1 MDTPMNEIR
10 HGEGEFFIEQE
21 GRRVAELTY
30 HRSGPD
36 IVVTHT
42 WVDPGRRGR
51 GDAKRLVDA
60 VVAYARAEKTR
71 IVPLCSYVAKV
82 TRGSEYRDVRK

>member
-10 HGEGEFFIEQE
+10 QGEDGFFIEHE

-42 WVDPGRRGR
+42 WVDPSRRGQ

-60 VVAYARAEKTR
+60 LVAYARAGKAR

-82 TRGSEYRDVRK
+82 TRGSEFSDVRK

>member
-1 MDTPMNEIR
+1 MNEIR
-10 HGEGEFFIEQE
+10 HVDGHFLIDHE

-30 HRSGPD
+30 HRSGAD

-42 WVDPGRRGR
+42 WVDPGRRGK

-60 VVAYARAEKTR
+60 VVALARGEKVK

-82 TRGSEYRDVRK
+82 TRGSEYADVRR

>member
-1 MDTPMNEIR
+1 MDTPMNGIR
-10 HGEGEFFIEQE
+10 HGEGGFFIEHE

-42 WVDPGRRGR
+42 WVDPGRRGQ

-60 VVAYARAEKTR
+60 VVAYARAEKAR
-71 IVPLCSYVAKV
+71 IVTLCSYVAKV
-82 TRGSEYRDVRK
+82 TRGSEFSDVRK

>member
-1 MDTPMNEIR
+1 MDTPMNEVR
-10 HGEGEFFIEQE
+10 HIEGGFLIEHE

-60 VVAYARAEKTR
+60 VVAFARGEKTK

-82 TRGSEYRDVRK
+82 TRGGEFSDVRK

>member
-1 MDTPMNEIR
+1 MDTPLNEVR
-10 HGEGEFFIEQE
+10 HGEGAFFIEHE

-36 IVVTHT
+36 IVASHT
-42 WVDPGRRGR
+42 WVDPARRGQ

-60 VVAYARAEKTR
+60 VVAWARGEKAK
-71 IVPLCSYVAKV
+71 IVPHCSYVAKV
-82 TRGSEYRDVRK
+82 TRGPEFSDVRK

>member
-10 HGEGEFFIEQE
+10 HVEGVFAIEHE
-21 GRRVAELTY
+21 GRRVADLSY

-36 IVVTHT
+36 LVVTHT
-42 WVDPGRRGR
+42 WVDPSRRGQ

-60 VVAYARAEKTR
+60 LVAFARAEKSK

-82 TRGSEYRDVRK
+82 TRGSEFNDVRK

>member
-1 MDTPMNEIR
+1 MDSPRDEIR
-10 HGEGEFFIEQE
+10 QGDDAFFIEDE

-42 WVDPGRRGR
+42 WVDPKRRGR

-60 VVAYARAEKTR
+60 VVAYARGEKSK

-82 TRGSEYRDVRK
+82 TRGSEFRDVRK

>member
-1 MDTPMNEIR
+1 MDTPLNEVR
-10 HGEGEFFIEQE
+10 HHEGGFSIEHE

-42 WVDPGRRGR
+42 WVDPSRRGQ

-60 VVAYARAEKTR
+60 VVAWARVEKSK
-71 IVPLCSYVAKV
+71 IVPHCTYVAKV
-82 TRGSEYRDVRK
+82 TRGPEFNDVRK

>member
-1 MDTPMNEIR
+1 MDTPNEIR
-10 HGEGEFFIEQE
+10 HVEGGFRIEHE

-42 WVDPGRRGR
+42 WVDPGRRGQ

-60 VVAYARAEKTR
+60 VVAYARAENAR

-82 TRGSEYRDVRK
+82 TRGSEFADVRK

>member
-1 MDTPMNEIR
+1 MDTPREIR
-10 HGEGEFFIEQE
+10 HVEGGFQIEHE

-60 VVAYARAEKTR
+60 LVAYARAEKAK

-82 TRGSEYRDVRK
+82 TRGTEYGDVRK

>member
-1 MDTPMNEIR
+1 MNEIR
-10 HGEGEFFIEQE
+10 HTEGHFLVEHE

-30 HRSGPD
+30 HRSGAD

-42 WVDPGRRGR
+42 WVDPSRRGQ

-60 VVAYARAEKTR
+60 VVAYARGEKAK

-82 TRGSEYRDVRK
+82 TRGAEYGDVRG